1 MCYGIPHREGTDR
14 KPEGDILQQRVCKL
28 FLQLSGTGSHV
39 SKAPKLLEFRTAR
52 LGSTTQKETGCKHQ
66 LSSNSFPPTRLLLT
80 ISNLHLQLQ
89 HTTGLL
95 QKTVEQSASPLSSGP
110 VQPTHQ
116 TPQLQGLLNLQ
127 TSAPTGKRRD
137 HSLCYRTGDADL
149 HIYTQHL
156 EGGGGQS
163 RRAQPASVRCALLK
177 LRSCH
182 TFPGVQ
188 TPGMSGWHP

>member
-89 HTTGLL
+89 HYRFAAENSRIVSLTSQQRACIANTSNSPATGSPEFIDQCSHWEEERSQSVL
-95 QKTVEQSASPLSSGP
+95 Q
-110 VQPTHQ
+110 
-116 TPQLQGLLNLQ
+116 N
-127 TSAPTGKRRD
+127 RR
-137 HSLCYRTGDADL
+137 C
-149 HIYTQHL
+149 
-156 EGGGGQS
+156 
-163 RRAQPASVRCALLK
+163 
-177 LRSCH
+177 
-182 TFPGVQ
+182 
-188 TPGMSGWHP
+188 